1 MYARHDAKNGDSCE
15 QESEIPA
22 SWFMLQ
28 DAEDRQKQTGK
39 CHTDLYSV
47 DNSYRLR
54 CPSGL
59 PAEVPFKGNVTG
71 EWQSVPGDAPRCV
84 LGQANRGCYIILP
97 VRKSS
102 GGVRGGEWRKMSSKG
117 GRGTPCVTTNGEPA
131 GRQGV
136 LFSVQG
142 TWDPSRRMMGCD

>member
-1 MYARHDAKNGDSCE
+1 MCARQDAKNGDSCE
-15 QESEIPA
+15 QELEIPA

-39 CHTDLYSV
+39 CHTDLYTV

-71 EWQSVPGDAPRCV
+71 EWQSVPEDAPRCV
-84 LGQANRGCYIILP
+84 LGQANRGCYLILP
-97 VRKSS
+97 VRQSS
-102 GGVRGGEWRKMSSKG
+102 GGIKAGRGGGWVED
-117 GRGTPCVTTNGEPA
+117 E
-131 GRQGV
+131 Q
-136 LFSVQG
+136 
-142 TWDPSRRMMGCD
+142 